1 MLMNENGQVKLC
13 DMGLAKTVI
22 GKTYTMCGTPE
33 YMSPEVVRQAGHGVS
48 TDWWSLGC
56 MIYELMDGATPFVH
70 YSRTGMFQKI
80 NKGIEKIQW
89 PKHFSKGEK
98 ELIKGLCH
106 SEPSRRIPMLEGGP
120 DLLKKAELFS
130 KTEWFWLGTK
140 DGMEQRVPFKPIVNM
155 DTVCKGR
162 VHKDDIESIKRPYQ
176 PVAGV
181 DPFAGF

>member
-1 MLMNENGQVKLC
+1 
-13 DMGLAKTVI
+13 
-22 GKTYTMCGTPE
+22 MCGTPE

-56 MIYELMDGATPFVH
+56 MVYELMDGATPFVH

-98 ELIKGLCH
+98 ELIRGLCH
-106 SEPSRRIPMLEGGP
+106 GEQSRRTPMLEGGP
-120 DLLKKAELFS
+120 DILKGAELFGN
-130 KTEWFWLGTK
+130 TEWFWLGTK
-140 DGMEQRVPFKPIVNM
+140 DGMEQRVPFKPTINM

-162 VHKDDIESIKRPYQ
+162 VHKDDIESIKRPYV
-176 PVAGV
+176 PIPGV